1 MYDQLRGEYE
11 SVKRAAIQPA
21 ANFYSRNEP
30 DLFANPANMMDNR
43 DPIRKGNSFFFLI
56 QFFIVTRKE
65 IFLLL
70 MNEN

>member
-43 DPIRKGNSFFFLI
+43 DPIRKGNSFFFLN
-56 QFFIVTRKE
+56 K
-65 IFLLL
+65 IFYCHQKRNFLTF
-70 MNEN
+70 NE

>member
-30 DLFANPANMMDNR
+30 DLFANPANMMDIR
-43 DPIRKGNSFFFLI
+43 DPIRKGNSFFF
-56 QFFIVTRKE
+56 FK
-65 IFLLL
+65 
-70 MNEN
+70 